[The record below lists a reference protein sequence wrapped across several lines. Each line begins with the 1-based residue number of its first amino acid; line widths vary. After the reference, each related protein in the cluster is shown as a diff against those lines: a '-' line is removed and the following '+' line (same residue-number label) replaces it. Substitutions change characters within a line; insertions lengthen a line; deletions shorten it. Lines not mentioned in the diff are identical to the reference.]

1 MYKKILGC
9 LLGAAV
15 GDAMGAATE
24 TRTRQQIEETFGGY
38 VTEFLTPP
46 GDTFARGSRAGQVT
60 DDFSVAYVTLQEILK
75 SKRVDEETAIAG
87 LLKWA
92 AVPEYFDRFAG
103 PTTRAMVKELQGQK
117 PGVNVFAPVNE
128 NNKATNGGA
137 MKAAPIALLAK
148 GDIDQAIEKAVTV
161 CRVTHNNNIALAG
174 AAAVAAAT
182 AAAMK
187 EGANLYDVVKAS
199 LYGAVKGDQ
208 MGSEQGATL
217 AGASMEARIRWAVSV
232 AMTQESLD
240 ESLPDVKCLIFLNGG
255 ERIIYV
261 IPTEKRDLVPNVMEM
276 ETLHSADYVY
286 TTVGELNCFRDPAS
300 LMESLKAHGVTVVL
314 DVEYISDENR
324 QAEWELIQR
333 AGILFI
339 NAEGDRHLLEKIS
352 ENYKEDLCRRGCM
365 AVVTDGEHGCTIYGT
380 DGAIVKSG
388 AYQVKPVDTTG
399 AGDTFNTSFLYG
411 LSYGMSLEE
420 AGNFANGAAARSILY
435 MGPRSGAV
443 GEDAVWEFI
452 NHWKAFW

>member
-1 MYKKILGC
+1 MKKEVKIVMIGSGCIDEYYEMDYVPKLGEKTLC
-9 LLGAAV
+9 RFLGAKV
-15 GDAMGAATE
+15 GGMIG
-24 TRTRQQIEETFGGY
+24 
-38 VTEFLTPP
+38 
-46 GDTFARGSRAGQVT
+46 
-60 DDFSVAYVTLQEILK
+60 
-75 SKRVDEETAIAG
+75 
-87 LLKWA
+87 
-92 AVPEYFDRFAG
+92 
-103 PTTRAMVKELQGQK
+103 
-117 PGVNVFAPVNE
+117 N
-128 NNKATNGGA
+128 
-137 MKAAPIALLAK
+137 
-148 GDIDQAIEKAVTV
+148 
-161 CRVTHNNNIALAG
+161 
-174 AAAVAAAT
+174 AAAVAASYGMET
-182 AAAMK
+182 YLMDSI
-187 EGANLYDVVKAS
+187 NRSAS
-199 LYGAVKGDQ
+199 
-208 MGSEQGATL
+208 SEKVLEDFRNSGVRL
-217 AGASMEARIRWAVSV
+217 DLVRR
-232 AMTQESLD
+232 D

-276 ETLHSADYVY
+276 ETLQSADYVY

-352 ENYKEDLCRRGCM
+352 ENYKEVLCRRGCM
-365 AVVTDGEHGCTIYGT
+365 AVVTDGEHGCTTYGT